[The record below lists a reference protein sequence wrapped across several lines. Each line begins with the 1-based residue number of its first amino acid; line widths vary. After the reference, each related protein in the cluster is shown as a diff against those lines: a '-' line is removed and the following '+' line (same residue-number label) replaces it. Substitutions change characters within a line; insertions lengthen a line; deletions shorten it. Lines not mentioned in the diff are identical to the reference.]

1 MTRVSVP
8 PMTRIAVLSFVALL
22 LITAPARADLITLNF
37 TGSVD
42 LTSEGGAIYPYSGF
56 FSWNTAAASIG
67 SEPGQTFYPLAAYNL
82 IFNGTNVTL
91 PISLDASGN
100 GLVVVNNGDPF
111 GTGDLDAL
119 AFFAA
124 VGRPFDPTGDLFLA
138 GVLAGPTT
146 MFGSG
151 ALPGDLNFLNQANLR
166 FTAFLFEPDAQGEGE
181 FFLEPHGTLNITGSQ
196 VTPSAV
202 PEPTTLLLLGTG
214 LAGAGVRR
222 WRKSRANR

>member
-8 PMTRIAVLSFVALL
+8 PLTKIAVLSFVASLL
-22 LITAPARADLITLNF
+22 MAAPARADLITLNF
-37 TGSVD
+37 TGSAD
-42 LTSEGGAIYPYSGF
+42 LTSEGGGIYPYSGF
-56 FSWNTAAASIG
+56 FSWNTAAAPIG
-67 SEPGQTFYPLAAYNL
+67 SEPGQTFYSLAAYNL

-91 PISLDASGN
+91 PISLDASAN
-100 GLVVVNNGDPF
+100 GLVVVNDGDPL

-119 AFFAA
+119 AFFAF

-138 GVLAGPTT
+138 GILAGPTT

-151 ALPGDLNFLNQANLR
+151 ALPGDLNFLNQANSR
-166 FTAFLFEPDAQGEGE
+166 FTAFLFEPDGQEGE

-196 VTPSAV
+196 VTPSPV

-214 LAGAGVRR
+214 LAGAGIRR
-222 WRKSRANR
+222 WRKSRTNR